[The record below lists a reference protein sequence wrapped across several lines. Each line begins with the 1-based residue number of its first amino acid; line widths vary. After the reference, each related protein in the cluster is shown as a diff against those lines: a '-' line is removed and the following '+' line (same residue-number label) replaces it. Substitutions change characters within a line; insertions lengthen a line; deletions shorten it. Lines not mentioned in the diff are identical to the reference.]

1 MMTKVK
7 NIIDQKRSD
16 IISVSASDKVERVL
30 MLMRDH
36 RVRSILVTDNERLV
50 GIVSQGDCAIKVL
63 LPNLSPKE
71 VSVSQIMTSN
81 PLTVSLDNSIDEC
94 MAIMVHKHIRHL
106 PVLDQE
112 KLVGV
117 ISIGDIVK
125 SIIEVQGSQIEFL
138 ENYIK
143 GVRMV

>member
-1 MMTKVK
+1 MTKVK

-30 MLMRDH
+30 TLMRDH

>member
-1 MMTKVK
+1 MTKVK

-30 MLMRDH
+30 TLMRDH

-81 PLTVSLDNSIDEC
+81 PLTVSLDNSLDEC

>member
-7 NIIDQKRSD
+7 NIIDQKRSE

-81 PLTVSLDNSIDEC
+81 PLTVSLDNSLDEC

>member
-7 NIIDQKRSD
+7 NIIDQKRSE

>member
-1 MMTKVK
+1 MTKVK
-7 NIIDQKRSD
+7 NIIDQKRSE

-81 PLTVSLDNSIDEC
+81 PLTVSLDNSLDEC

>member
-7 NIIDQKRSD
+7 NIIDQKRSE
-16 IISVSASDKVERVL
+16 IISVSPSDKVERVL
-30 MLMRDH
+30 TLMRDH

-106 PVLDQE
+106 PVLDQD

-125 SIIEVQGSQIEFL
+125 NIIEVQGSQIEFL

>member
-30 MLMRDH
+30 TLMRDH

-125 SIIEVQGSQIEFL
+125 NIIEVQGSQIEFL

>member
-30 MLMRDH
+30 TLMRDH

-81 PLTVSLDNSIDEC
+81 PLTVSLDNSLDEC

-106 PVLDQE
+106 PVLDQD

-125 SIIEVQGSQIEFL
+125 NIIEVQGSQIEFL